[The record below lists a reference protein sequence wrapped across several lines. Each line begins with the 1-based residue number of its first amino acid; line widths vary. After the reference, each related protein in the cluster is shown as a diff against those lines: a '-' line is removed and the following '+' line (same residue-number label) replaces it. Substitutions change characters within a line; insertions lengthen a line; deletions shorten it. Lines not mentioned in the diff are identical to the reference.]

1 MTLPVR
7 DEGSE
12 AGDPENEPAY
22 IRRTGFFFPD
32 GIREVIERPKKTAV
46 IKKPRIACLNCLRIT

>member
-32 GIREVIERPKKTAV
+32 GIREVIEQP
-46 IKKPRIACLNCLRIT
+46 KKPRL